1 MRKLAALLGLFCVLA
16 HAEPPDVPVLPDGG
30 SLFSSSDGGGPV
42 VTADTFQVN
51 DWTMTVKCRSYI
63 GSPNVHYLLST
74 DGTAA
79 TAANNVIEVD
89 KTFDL
94 PVSQGNTEK
103 YRYLSLRGE
112 DGGAPACN
120 VFKNPK

>member
-1 MRKLAALLGLFCVLA
+1 MRKLLPLLGLVCVLA
-16 HAEPPDVPVLPDGG
+16 HAAPPDEPVLPDGG

-42 VTADTFQVN
+42 VTADTYQVN
-51 DWTMTVKCRSYI
+51 DWVMTIKCRSYV
-63 GSPNVHYLLST
+63 GSPNVHYKLST

-79 TAANNVIEVD
+79 TAADNVLEVD

-112 DGGAPACN
+112 DGGAPVCN
-120 VFKNPK
+120 VFKNPR